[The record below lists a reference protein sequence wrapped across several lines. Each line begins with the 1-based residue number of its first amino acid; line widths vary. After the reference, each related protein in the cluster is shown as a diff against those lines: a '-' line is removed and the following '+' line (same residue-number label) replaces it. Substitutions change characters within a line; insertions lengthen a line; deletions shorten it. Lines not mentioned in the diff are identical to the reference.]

1 MHIEMLDDCPLCR
14 RAADLDEDGVPV
26 GVKEREIYSRE
37 DWRELVRVRER
48 QLERHADDVHV
59 RLALAEAHLLA
70 GDPEPALDVAAPCH
84 AEEPDDPWIE
94 DTILEALFALGRT
107 EDDFPWLGETPPVLR
122 LDDRLLDRLHE
133 RITADPELED
143 LAFLYHVVAEEAFTP
158 FGPAEL
164 LAALREHPRFVTE
177 MDDRGPWQARVRA
190 VPAAGDA

>member
-26 GVKEREIYSRE
+26 GVKERELYSRE

-48 QLERHADDVHV
+48 QLGRHADDVHV

-70 GDPEPALDVAAPCH
+70 GNPDRALEVAGPCH

-107 EDDFPWLGETPPVLR
+107 ERDFAWQGETPPVLR
-122 LDDRLLDRLHE
+122 LDGELLDRVHA
-133 RITADPELED
+133 RIAADPELED
-143 LAFLYHVVAEEAFTP
+143 LALLYHVLAEEAFTP

-164 LAALREHPRFVTE
+164 LAALREHSRFVTE
-177 MDDRGPWQARVRA
+177 MDDASPWQARVRA
-190 VPAAGDA
+190 VPTGGDA

>member
-1 MHIEMLDDCPLCR
+1 MHMEMLADCPLCR

-26 GVKEREIYSRE
+26 GIKEQELYSRE

-59 RLALAEAHLLA
+59 RLALAEAYLLA
-70 GDPEPALDVAAPCH
+70 GEPESALEVAGACH

-107 EDDFPWLGETPPVLR
+107 ERDFPWQGGTPPVLR
-122 LDDRLLDRLHE
+122 LDGELLDRVHA
-133 RITADPELED
+133 RVTDDPELED
-143 LAFLYHVVAEEAFTP
+143 LALLYHVLAEEAFTP

-177 MDDRGPWQARVRA
+177 MDDGSPWQARVRA
-190 VPAAGDA
+190 VPAGGDA